1 MSYRLRLNTAQINEN
16 QNTVLQTLRLDNG
29 TAEAPAI
36 DLAGNGTGL
45 YGSATQASLTVAG
58 SEGIRTTGNGLQIA
72 QNGGRSAADGLQL
85 TGSAM
90 GGGAALQAWFGD
102 SNTVTLQGIAGT
114 GGFNIQNI
122 GGGSFI
128 RLQADRN
135 VIISS
140 TTNLGDVLLQ
150 NNGVTAL
157 TVDTSQNVT
166 INNGILITTASAT
179 QSAIQLGSHT
189 TNPSDGAAG
198 KIYYDSTNDNIKG
211 FLGAAWRTLDTSPDV
226 PVDSAYTSLGAGSTF
241 DLSTRKIF
249 KRTVDANVTTF
260 GFTGGEEDKTYK
272 IYLKVDATGGYSFD
286 YDYGNIETQDGIEL
300 ILPSDPNSKH
310 LFQVE
315 LLDNG
320 MYLVYPIYNIERI
333 TRNTELTAGLGIQS
347 ATATG
352 INPLISNS
360 NAAGLATVTATATG
374 INPLISNS
382 NAAGLATVTT
392 TATGNDSTI
401 TIT

>member
-1 MSYRLRLNTAQINEN
+1 MSYRLRLNTSQIKES
-16 QNTVLQTLRLDNG
+16 QLATLQTLRLDNG
-29 TAEAPAI
+29 NAAIPAV
-36 DLAGNGTGL
+36 DLSGNGTGL
-45 YGSATQASLTVAG
+45 YGSATQASISVAG
-58 SEGIRTTGNGLQIA
+58 SEVLRATENGLQIA
-72 QNGGRSAADGLQL
+72 QNGGRNSTDGLQL
-85 TGSAM
+85 TSGVI
-90 GGGAALQAWFGD
+90 GGTAELQAWFGD

-135 VIISS
+135 VILNSS
-140 TTNLGDVLLQ
+140 SNLGDVLLQ
-150 NNGVTAL
+150 NNGATGL
-157 TVDTSQNVT
+157 TLDTSQNVT

-179 QSAIQLGSHT
+179 QSAMQLGSHT

-198 KIYYDSTNDNIKG
+198 KIYYDSTNNNIKG
-211 FLGAAWRTLDTSPDV
+211 YLGAIWRTLDTSPDV
-226 PVDSAYTSLGAGSTF
+226 PMDSVYTSLGAGTTF

-249 KRTVDANVTTF
+249 KRTMDANVTTF

-272 IYLKVDATGGYSFD
+272 VYIQVDATGGYSFD

-300 ILPSDPNSKH
+300 ILPSDPSSKH

-315 LLDNG
+315 VLDNG
-320 MYLVYPIYNIERI
+320 RYLVYPIYNIERI
-333 TRNTELTAGLGIQS
+333 IRNTELTAGLGIQS

-360 NAAGLATVTATATG
+360 NAAGLATVT
-374 INPLISNS
+374 
-382 NAAGLATVTT
+382 T